1 MANQELSY
9 YDLLQV
15 SPHACK
21 EVIEAAYRALQKQMH
36 PDQGGD
42 TELAQ
47 VINRAKEV
55 LTDPTERTRYNTR
68 IRIGTANKE
77 LSYYDLLQVSPH
89 ACVEVI
95 EAAYR
100 ALEKLPHDDG
110 ELKKARNRAHEVLPN
125 PTERNRYDTR
135 LRIGTAEKYKARE
148 TVIERTYVFCLNC
161 RAKNRVANDCLET
174 GKCGQCGTP
183 FIKPEYVT
191 SNYCEAG
198 SNQPK
203 DFTENGIF
211 RVFGFISIAALVVA
225 TLTQCGVSSP

>member
-47 VINRAKEV
+47 VINRAREV
-55 LTDPTERTRYNTR
+55 LTD
-68 IRIGTANKE
+68 
-77 LSYYDLLQVSPH
+77 
-89 ACVEVI
+89 
-95 EAAYR
+95 
-100 ALEKLPHDDG
+100 
-110 ELKKARNRAHEVLPN
+110 

-135 LRIGTAEKYKARE
+135 LRIGSAETFKTRE
-148 TVIERTYVFCLNC
+148 TVIERTFVFCLSC
-161 RAKNRVANDCLET
+161 RAKNRVSQERLES
-174 GKCGQCGTP
+174 GKCGQCSAP
-183 FIKPEYVT
+183 FIKPAYGK
-191 SNYCEAG
+191 NGYHEASPNMNRDTPRATDG
-198 SNQPK
+198 QPK
-203 DFTENGIF
+203 DLTENGIF
-211 RVFGFISIAALVVA
+211 RVFGFITIAALVVA